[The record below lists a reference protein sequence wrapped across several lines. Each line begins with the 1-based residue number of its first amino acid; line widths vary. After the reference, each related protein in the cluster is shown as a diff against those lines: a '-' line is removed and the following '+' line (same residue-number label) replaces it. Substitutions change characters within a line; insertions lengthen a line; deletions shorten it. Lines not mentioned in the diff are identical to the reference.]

1 MCPPRQKDDQLSDSE
16 IRYRME
22 RGLKRAVS
30 TPPKPHGKNPNLPPK
45 ELLARKDQQ
54 QKSM

>member
-30 TPPKPHGKNPNLPPK
+30 TPPKPHGKNPNLPRK